1 MGIIAAL
8 RFRRRLERDDLVAPQ
23 RLEKGLKAS
32 AYVTPHDSTVD
43 FHLADAS
50 RALDDPGGRRAHKT
64 DLYPAYR
71 QLLSHGD
78 QATRRAGPAKSVEL
92 LIQC

>member
-1 MGIIAAL
+1 M
-8 RFRRRLERDDLVAPQ
+8 APQ

-32 AYVTPHDSTVD
+32 AHQTPHDSTVD

-50 RALDDPGGRRAHKT
+50 CALDDPGGRWAHKA

-71 QLLSHGD
+71 QLLSHERH
-78 QATRRAGPAKSVEL
+78 ATRRAGPAKSIEL